1 LEKMDLVDAIE
12 FAKQEGSK
20 NVYWSWD
27 QSRRDEFKSYRAA
40 LRAQEEQ
47 QHAIPEEG
55 DEDGDEQDD
64 DGLDDILAECSPP
77 PPADTDASTQADDDD
92 PAAEEPAP
100 KKAPSKWIEYCGY
113 AREALKEGGGKPT
126 QKEVF
131 AKAREWLIED
141 KWMKPK

>member
-1 LEKMDLVDAIE
+1 MDLVDAVE
-12 FAKQEGSK
+12 YAKEEGSK
-20 NVYWSWD
+20 NPYWTWD

-40 LRAQEEQ
+40 LRAQEHEQ
-47 QHAIPEEG
+47 QHAIHEDR
-55 DEDGDEQDD
+55 DEDVDVQDD
-64 DGLDDILAECSPP
+64 LDDILAECSPP
-77 PPADTDASTQADDDD
+77 PPADDDTTTTTQEDDDD
-92 PAAEEPAP
+92 AVVEEPAP

>member
-1 LEKMDLVDAIE
+1 MDLVDAVE
-12 FAKQEGSK
+12 YAKEEGSK
-20 NVYWSWD
+20 NPYWTWD
-27 QSRRDEFKSYRAA
+27 QSRRDEFKNYRAA

-47 QHAIPEEG
+47 QHAIHAEG
-55 DEDGDEQDD
+55 DEDVDVQ

-77 PPADTDASTQADDDD
+77 PPADDDTTTTTQEDDDD
-92 PAAEEPAP
+92 AVVEEPAP

-141 KWMKPK
+141 RWMKPK

>member
-1 LEKMDLVDAIE
+1 MDLVDAVE
-12 FAKQEGSK
+12 YAKEEGSK
-20 NVYWSWD
+20 NPYWTWD
-27 QSRRDEFKSYRAA
+27 QSRRDEFKNHRAA

-47 QHAIPEEG
+47 QHAIHAEG
-55 DEDGDEQDD
+55 DEDGDEQ

-77 PPADTDASTQADDDD
+77 SPADNDTTTTTQEDDDG
-92 PAAEEPAP
+92 PAVEEEPAP